1 MKDPNAR
8 IRRIE
13 RLLVKLEHAW
23 TGQVKAIRL
32 ELDLLSLVLVQE
44 LKIPGERME
53 HYRRQVIVMHSQL
66 EAAAAMSECLRP
78 LAAALKTPFLH
89 DSAQAESPATPA
101 AVGALLPQP
110 GFPPEEATTA

>member
-32 ELDLLSLVLVQE
+32 ELDLLSLALVQE

-53 HYRRQVIVMHSQL
+53 HYRRQVIVMHTQL
-66 EAAAAMSECLRP
+66 DAAAALTECLRP
-78 LAAALKTPFLH
+78 LAAVLKTPFLH
-89 DSAQAESPATPA
+89 SASAEPPA
-101 AVGALLPQP
+101 APEAAGALLPPP
-110 GFPPEEATTA
+110 GFPPEEATA